1 MNNLLLPK
9 RERRGNSPRE
19 TGSYGERVALDFLR
33 QQGYRILEKN
43 YRCCLGEI
51 DFVAEEKRALV
62 FIETKFRQNKTYGLP
77 QEAVTYHK
85 QKQIIRVALHYLKK
99 NNLGKSRRL
108 IRFDVVSVSPEKIE
122 LIKNAFSVQ
131 PGYTF

>member
-1 MNNLLLPK
+1 VLLK
-9 RERRGNSPRE
+9 RERRESSPRE
-19 TGSYGERVALDFLR
+19 IGSYGERVALDFLR
-33 QQGYRILEKN
+33 QQGYRVLEKN

-51 DFVAEEKRALV
+51 DFITEDKNTLV
-62 FIETKFRQNKTYGLP
+62 FIEIKFRQNKTYGLP

-99 NNLGKSRRL
+99 KNIVHSRPL
-108 IRFDVVSVSPEKIE
+108 IRFDVVSISPGKIE
-122 LIKNAFSVQ
+122 LIKDAFSVQ